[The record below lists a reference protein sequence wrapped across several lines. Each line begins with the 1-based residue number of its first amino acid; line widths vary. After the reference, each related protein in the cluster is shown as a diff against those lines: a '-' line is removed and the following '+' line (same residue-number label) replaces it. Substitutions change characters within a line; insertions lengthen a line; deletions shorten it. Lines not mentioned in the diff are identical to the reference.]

1 MSRLGDATRAHHDA
15 LTRLAAVYADE
26 ITAGGGDARQVVE
39 ALELLRETAHL
50 RVDEA
55 VDAEE
60 LRRPSGGAAW
70 RARRYRELQAP
81 AA

>member
-1 MSRLGDATRAHHDA
+1 MSRLADATRAHQAA
-15 LTRLAAVYADE
+15 LTQLASVYADE
-26 ITAGGGDARQVVE
+26 ITASGGGAKEVVE